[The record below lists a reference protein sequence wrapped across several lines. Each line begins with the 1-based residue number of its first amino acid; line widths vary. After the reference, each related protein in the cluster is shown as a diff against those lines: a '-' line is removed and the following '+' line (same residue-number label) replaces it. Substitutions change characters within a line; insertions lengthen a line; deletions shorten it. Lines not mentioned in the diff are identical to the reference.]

1 MQTACVQR
9 GKLGSTEYFLGKMPA
24 GQLIDTVGLAAEMPE
39 WEGMTAD
46 EKMQREPDIN
56 RVCNEIVPYF
66 TNDNDRFFGCVVVDI
81 YQGYDDVI
89 YEPITNIVKDLPAAY
104 QVPLQDVG
112 FLTFP
117 GKERLIALDGQHRI
131 LAMKIAIKGN
141 TAIPVGLLK
150 GKKPTAQMM
159 ALEPHPDLASEEISV
174 IFVKHTDTTKI
185 RKIFNKINKYARQT
199 GRGDNIITSDDDV
212 FAIISRRLF
221 AEGGVLQKINNIDL
235 VNWKSNTLSQ
245 RSKQLT
251 TVSALYTIAEI
262 LLKDEGFSAKMLPD
276 EDAIEAGIQENEKF
290 WEALLEGIDVY
301 KKYLALTRMDKP
313 VSSLRNENLLM
324 KPVTQMAL
332 AHVAYMAKQ
341 KKISWRDTVEKINKV
356 DWSFDNSLWFNLLT
370 IGSAQKKMITG
381 KESVRAAGMVIS
393 YLVMGNKMTD
403 AEVRCVKEIIR
414 NARNNEDDSL
424 PDMV

>member
-403 AEVRCVKEIIR
+403 AEVRSVKEIIR

>member
-1 MQTACVQR
+1 
-9 GKLGSTEYFLGKMPA
+9 
-24 GQLIDTVGLAAEMPE
+24 
-39 WEGMTAD
+39 
-46 EKMQREPDIN
+46 
-56 RVCNEIVPYF
+56 
-66 TNDNDRFFGCVVVDI
+66 
-81 YQGYDDVI
+81 
-89 YEPITNIVKDLPAAY
+89 
-104 QVPLQDVG
+104 
-112 FLTFP
+112 
-117 GKERLIALDGQHRI
+117 
-131 LAMKIAIKGN
+131 
-141 TAIPVGLLK
+141 
-150 GKKPTAQMM
+150 
-159 ALEPHPDLASEEISV
+159 
-174 IFVKHTDTTKI
+174 
-185 RKIFNKINKYARQT
+185 
-199 GRGDNIITSDDDV
+199 
-212 FAIISRRLF
+212 
-221 AEGGVLQKINNIDL
+221 
-235 VNWKSNTLSQ
+235 
-245 RSKQLT
+245 
-251 TVSALYTIAEI
+251 
-262 LLKDEGFSAKMLPD
+262 MLPD

-403 AEVRCVKEIIR
+403 AEVRSVKEIIR

>member
-66 TNDNDRFFGCVVVDI
+66 RNDNDRFFGCVVVDI

-403 AEVRCVKEIIR
+403 AEVRSVKEIIR

>member
-1 MQTACVQR
+1 
-9 GKLGSTEYFLGKMPA
+9 MPA

-403 AEVRCVKEIIR
+403 AEVRSVKEIIR

>member
-1 MQTACVQR
+1 MQTSCVQR
-9 GKLGSTEYFLGKMPA
+9 GKMGSTEYFLGKMPA

-66 TNDNDRFFGCVVVDI
+66 TNDTDRFFGCVVVDI
-81 YQGYDDVI
+81 YQGFDDVI

-104 QVPLQDVG
+104 QVPLKDVG

-131 LAMKIAIKGN
+131 LAIKIAIKGN

-159 ALEPHPDLASEEISV
+159 ELQPHPDLANEEISA

-221 AEGGVLQKINNIDL
+221 AEDGVLQKVNDIDL

-245 RSKQLT
+245 RSKQIT

-262 LLKDEGFSAKMLPD
+262 LLKDRGFSTKVLPSED
-276 EDAIEAGIQENEKF
+276 EINEGIKENEAF
-290 WEALLEGIDVY
+290 WKALLEGIDVY
-301 KKYLALTRMDKP
+301 RKYMDLTKLDKP
-313 VSSLRNENLLM
+313 VSSLRNESLLM
-324 KPVTQMAL
+324 KPVTQMSL
-332 AHVAYMAKQ
+332 AHVAFMANQ
-341 KKISWRDTVEKINKV
+341 KDVPWPEVVEKLNRV

-393 YLVMGNKMTD
+393 YLVMGKVMTHS
-403 AEVRCVKEIIR
+403 EVESVREIIR

-424 PDMV
+424 PEMI

>member
-341 KKISWRDTVEKINKV
+341 KKISWRDTVEKINEV

-403 AEVRCVKEIIR
+403 AEVRSVKEIIR

>member
-199 GRGDNIITSDDDV
+199 GRGDNISTSDDDV

-403 AEVRCVKEIIR
+403 AEVRSVKEIIR

>member
-9 GKLGSTEYFLGKMPA
+9 GKLGTTEYFLGKMPA

-66 TNDNDRFFGCVVVDI
+66 TNDKDRFFGCVVVDI

-159 ALEPHPDLASEEISV
+159 ALQPHPDLASEEISV

-262 LLKDEGFSAKMLPD
+262 LLKDECFSSKILPD

-301 KKYLALTRMDKP
+301 KKYLALTRVDKP

-341 KKISWRDTVEKINKV
+341 KEISWSDIVEKINKV

-403 AEVRCVKEIIR
+403 AEVKSVKEIIR

>member
-212 FAIISRRLF
+212 FAIVSRRLF

-276 EDAIEAGIQENEKF
+276 EDAIEVGIQENEKF

-403 AEVRCVKEIIR
+403 EEVRSVKEIIR